1 MSAISLESTASPS
14 NAKMDPAIDLE
25 KVPVDRVLA
34 ELSVKSSQGLSS
46 AEAQQRLAKYGPNAL
61 VEKEVSLL
69 RKILGPF
76 TGPIAYMIEA
86 AAIVSAVIGHWTDF
100 AVITGLLFFNAALEF
115 WQGPQGIQRDGR
127 AEEGASP
134 GSNRNARRQVADG

>member
-1 MSAISLESTASPS
+1 MSAISMDATALPS
-14 NAKMDPAIDLE
+14 KAKMDPVIDLE

-34 ELSVKSSQGLSS
+34 ELAVKPSQGLSS

-86 AAIVSAVIGHWTDF
+86 AAIVSAVCPNRPPRRLSLRR
-100 AVITGLLFFNAALEF
+100 A
-115 WQGPQGIQRDGR
+115 GIRLSAPPDR
-127 AEEGASP
+127 WR
-134 GSNRNARRQVADG
+134 RNHRRQALGRRAQ